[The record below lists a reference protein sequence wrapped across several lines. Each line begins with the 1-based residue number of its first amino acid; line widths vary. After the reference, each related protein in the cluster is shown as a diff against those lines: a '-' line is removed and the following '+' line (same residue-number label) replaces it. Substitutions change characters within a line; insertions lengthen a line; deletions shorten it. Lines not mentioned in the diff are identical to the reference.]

1 MTKEEIRRWLTSYA
15 LAGAIL
21 AALWLVAGWLR

>member
-15 LAGAIL
+15 LAALIL